1 MRQSE
6 LRRRLRDA
14 PIPDEHGARE
24 RGWRLVR
31 AGFEERRPAAR
42 PARTPTRV
50 AIAFAVAALGLVL
63 ILTPAGAKVVDA
75 VRDVIRPG
83 DRDARPLTS
92 LPAPGRLLVN
102 SPQGPWVL
110 NADGS
115 QRLLGDYRDATWS
128 PHGYFVA
135 VTAGDQLSA
144 VEPDGTLR
152 WSLRSSGTVADPR
165 WAPSG
170 YRVAYR
176 SGSSMRVVV
185 GDGTGD
191 HLVAA
196 RVAPTPAAWRPLPS
210 PESKVSPPVGGENV
224 LALVTRSGR
233 IEVMAASGRV
243 LWRSAP
249 GRMASELDWS
259 ADGSRL
265 VALTEQAARVFTADG
280 RLIRTRRLPGGLHA
294 TGGEFAPTGLT
305 YAATGTSMTD
315 RGPRGAA
322 LVLQLGGAKPATK
335 RLFAGPGGFGG
346 VAWSP
351 DGRWLLLGWR
361 DADEWVFLR
370 PDRPGHVKTA
380 GDISRQ
386 FDPGAPGSSEFP
398 TLAGWCCTASGAS
411 AR

>member
-1 MRQSE
+1 MRDRD
-6 LRRRLRDA
+6 LKRRLRGL
-14 PIPDEHGARE
+14 PIPDEHEARE
-24 RGWRLVR
+24 RGWRVVR
-31 AGFEERRPAAR
+31 AGFEERPPVPQ
-42 PARTPTRV
+42 PARTPTRI

-63 ILTPAGAKVVDA
+63 VLTPAGAKVVDA
-75 VRDVIRPG
+75 VRDVVRSG

-144 VEPDGTLR
+144 VEPDGTPR
-152 WSLRSSGTVADPR
+152 WSLRSAGAVTDPR

-191 HLVAA
+191 HLVAP
-196 RVAPTPAAWRPLPS
+196 RVAPTAAAWRPLPS
-210 PESKVSPPVGGENV
+210 PESKVRPTVGGVNV
-224 LALVTRSGR
+224 LALVNRSGR
-233 IEVMAASGRV
+233 IQVMAASGRV

-249 GRMASELDWS
+249 GPVASELDWS
-259 ADGSRL
+259 PDGSRL
-265 VALTEQAARVFTADG
+265 VALTERTARVFTADG
-280 RLIRTRRLPGGLHA
+280 RLIRAQRLPRGLHA
-294 TGGEFAPTGLT
+294 TGGEFAPAGLT
-305 YAATGTSMTD
+305 YAVTGTSITS
-315 RGPRGAA
+315 RGPRGVA
-322 LVLQLGGAKPATK
+322 LLVDLGDAKPAAR

-351 DGRWLLLGWR
+351 DGRWLLLAWR
-361 DADEWVFLR
+361 DADEWLFLR

-380 GDISRQ
+380 GHISRQ
-386 FDPGAPGSSEFP
+386 FDPGAPGESAFP
-398 TLAGWCCTASGAS
+398 TLAGWCCTMAGAS
-411 AR
+411 SR